1 MQVATSGLL
10 LLLLLQTLLC
20 IAAQADQGN
29 SSMPLRFWVDEYAF
43 TPGETTLL
51 REEIEAAGPD
61 SALITGETVRLRF
74 SVKGYDATESWDI
87 YWTGRQNCEKALTLV
102 RPGQGVNCIPGI
114 LSLAQKH
121 RLVATLTSHYG
132 EGAFELIP
140 RSWLLPSR
148 YWHWRLWAEAQGGGP
163 NQMWVL
169 KQDVHRGKGVH
180 VMKQQDAIREA
191 REFEWHEKHK
201 HVVVQSYK
209 GNQLQVHNRR
219 FYIRLWVIVTSSTP
233 LKVYLFDGGVV
244 IFGSVLKQR
253 SAVDLPAD
261 DEEYIV
267 NLWTQDREVSQP
279 WSMHT
284 FQTHIHNV
292 TGSAATFDRMWAQMQ
307 KIIGYTYAAG
317 LNAMRGSAAY
327 LGAHPGSSF
336 EVFGVDM
343 LLDTDYRPWLV
354 EVNAVPSLAR
364 KVVDCS
370 AASNKDCRHAQ
381 HAANAFDTEKVA
393 LMHGIFQMLQA
404 SQGQVGLGEAEEL
417 ARHLNETAVAV
428 NNRFIPIFMV
438 PEAAQYRNEQK
449 LLQMQHKK
457 RGKHAPDIIR
467 AAAPDQDHVRQREL
481 LSAPAPNSKGDN
493 AAAARQLRQDDPGTV
508 MMMLYGLRNAV
519 VYIWYWL
526 PTSEEVLLW
535 LSEYVPVADVLIM
548 DYYRLRLGS
557 MPLQKVVFEVPVDP
571 LDQALHDAWVHR

>member
-1 MQVATSGLL
+1 MRLSVQFSQLL
-10 LLLLLQTLLC
+10 SF
-20 IAAQADQGN
+20 N
-29 SSMPLRFWVDEYAF
+29 
-43 TPGETTLL
+43 
-51 REEIEAAGPD
+51 
-61 SALITGETVRLRF
+61 
-74 SVKGYDATESWDI
+74 
-87 YWTGRQNCEKALTLV
+87 NCEKALTSV
-102 RPGQGVNCIPGI
+102 HPGQRVNCIPGI

-121 RLVATLTSHYG
+121 KLVATLTSHYG

-163 NQMWVL
+163 HQMWVL

-180 VMKQQDAIREA
+180 VTKQQDAIREA
-191 REFEWHEKHK
+191 RQFEWHGKHR

-209 GNQLQVHNRR
+209 DNQLQVHNRR

-244 IFGSVLKQR
+244 IFGSVLKQL
-253 SAVDLPAD
+253 SAVDLPAN

-267 NLWTQDREVSQP
+267 NLWTQDRELSQP
-279 WSMHT
+279 WSLNT
-284 FQTHIHNV
+284 FQDHITNV

-307 KIIGYTYAAG
+307 KIIGYTYGAG

-327 LGAHPGSSF
+327 LGAPPGSSF

-343 LLDTDYRPWLV
+343 LVDTDYRPWLV
-354 EVNAVPSLAR
+354 EINAVPSLAR

-370 AASNKDCRHAQ
+370 EASNKDCRHAQ

-393 LMHGIFQMLQA
+393 LMHGIFHLLQA
-404 SQGQVGLGEAEEL
+404 PPGRAGQSEAEEL

-428 NNRFIPIFMV
+428 QNRFIPIFMV
-438 PEAAQYRNEQK
+438 PQAAQYRTEQK
-449 LLQMQHKK
+449 DLQLQQQQG
-457 RGKHAPDIIR
+457 RKHAPDVIR
-467 AAAPDQDHVRQREL
+467 AAAPVRNHVRQREL
-481 LSAPAPNSKGDN
+481 VSATAPNATTDQP
-493 AAAARQLRQDDPGTV
+493 AAAEHLPQDDPGTV
-508 MMMLYGLRNAV
+508 RMMLYRLRNAAFN
-519 VYIWYWL
+519 IWYWL

-557 MPLQKVVFEVPVDP
+557 KPVQKVVFEIPVDP